1 LGKTRRLLRSVE
13 ERGVLVECLLVVDC
27 SGGHLACV
35 ALPFDSGA
43 LRCLVK
49 AILAS
54 SFAVLVVVYHDSG
67 IVGFSPSLCAL
78 PLLPFSGTSPLG
90 ISQVGERIVVVLV
103 EADRSGR
110 RQVVGLRIAPNK
122 AADIVLEECHGRG
135 DKVALSHQP
144 LPGPAEE
151 MLNSHSSRPWV
162 EAVCNAIKGNRL
174 PVADQ
179 LIVHVEEEL
188 FHHARS
194 WDKYVLAP
202 RRVL

>member
-1 LGKTRRLLRSVE
+1 LGKTRRLLGSVE

-54 SFAVLVVVYHDSG
+54 SFAVLVVVVYHDSG

-110 RQVVGLRIAPNK
+110 R
-122 AADIVLEECHGRG
+122 
-135 DKVALSHQP
+135 
-144 LPGPAEE
+144 
-151 MLNSHSSRPWV
+151 
-162 EAVCNAIKGNRL
+162 
-174 PVADQ
+174 
-179 LIVHVEEEL
+179 
-188 FHHARS
+188 
-194 WDKYVLAP
+194 
-202 RRVL
+202 